1 MVFPLWKEILVSCS
15 GLGVFTEN
23 VAENLKIL
31 GQKIESASK
40 EDENAEVVDFWQYSW
55 VLDRVEID

>member
-1 MVFPLWKEILVSCS
+1 MSCS

-31 GQKIESASK
+31 SQKIESASK
-40 EDENAEVVDFWQYSW
+40 EDENAEVVDF
-55 VLDRVEID
+55 

>member
-1 MVFPLWKEILVSCS
+1 MSCS
-15 GLGVFTEN
+15 GLGVFMEN

-40 EDENAEVVDFWQYSW
+40 EDENAKVVDF
-55 VLDRVEID
+55 

>member
-1 MVFPLWKEILVSCS
+1 MFM
-15 GLGVFTEN
+15 EN

-40 EDENAEVVDFWQYSW
+40 EDENAKVVDF
-55 VLDRVEID
+55 

>member
-1 MVFPLWKEILVSCS
+1 MVFPLWKEIVVSCS
-15 GLGVFTEN
+15 GLAVFTEN

-40 EDENAEVVDFWQYSW
+40 EDENAEVVDF
-55 VLDRVEID
+55 